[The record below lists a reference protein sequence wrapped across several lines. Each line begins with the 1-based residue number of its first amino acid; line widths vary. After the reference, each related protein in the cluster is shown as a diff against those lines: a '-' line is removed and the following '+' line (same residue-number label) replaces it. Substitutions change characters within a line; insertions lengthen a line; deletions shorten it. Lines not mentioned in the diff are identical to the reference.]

1 MAFKAIGLR
10 TLAIHSRTVLCQNNT
25 RKANTIQNC
34 HPIICLSRMWK
45 LLTKVTAEDMYDCL
59 EQEKLFRG
67 EKKGYRRG
75 SLGTI
80 PHCWINECM
89 KLFGIADN
97 VNFFRKEYETMEVIT
112 DV

>member
-59 EQEKLFRG
+59 EQEKLFRE

-75 SLGTI
+75 SLGTKDQLLI
-80 PHCWINECM
+80 
-89 KLFGIADN
+89 DN
-97 VNFFRKEYETMEVIT
+97 TVLKDCKKGTLIYLWPG
-112 DV
+112 